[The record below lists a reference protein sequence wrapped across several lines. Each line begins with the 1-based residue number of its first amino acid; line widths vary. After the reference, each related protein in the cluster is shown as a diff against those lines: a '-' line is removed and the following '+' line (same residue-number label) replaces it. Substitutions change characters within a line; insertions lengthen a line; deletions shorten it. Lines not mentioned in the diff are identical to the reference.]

1 MSGKGAAYKVA
12 MKNAKRNRKRTIF
25 LVLLVAVPV
34 AFGVVVAGIVRA
46 SNLTPEEQAQT
57 YFGNADARLLVYPPS
72 GGVYDWI
79 MSNLR
84 EAAPEATVTE
94 LRQTGIR
101 VENIGGTGY
110 AGVWDVDMSSPA
122 TEGFLVHVS
131 GDLPAEET
139 EVAISP
145 TLAASMEVEVGDTVE
160 FEDLPF
166 GDLTVVGLVSE
177 PFFNQGTTILLS
189 PGALEPLVGD
199 PELLPE
205 PSLLVSGPGAEEAA
219 LQINDLWYSEGQE
232 QFWPEPAVDPLPPE
246 ISFLQDDPQTYLL
259 LTERDVDQLVELV
272 KNTEP
277 GPGESIEEIVYNAT
291 HQMIYG
297 GGEYRGLPEV
307 WVETRTQWLNQRSFG
322 ENPVVISTA
331 AAAIVLVEVAFI
343 TGAAFAAGTRRRLRE
358 IGLMGA
364 NGASEKH
371 VRSTV
376 VGEGLTIGAVGAG
389 LGVLL
394 GIAVMVLARPL
405 LHRFVSRV
413 ITGVGVTLTDVLG
426 PVLVALIAV
435 VLAVLIPAR
444 TASKVPTTTALQGR
458 MPALSPRK
466 WIIPVG
472 IGLAVGGGLLIS
484 VSLLSLSNYAG
495 FLVGVG
501 ATAVVGGVAMLSS
514 PILAGVAKLSDKVP
528 ATSRLVLRDSGR
540 NRTRSAVAVAAI
552 MVILLAPVTAM
563 ITSATTTEKN
573 LVYGL
578 PSPSDHVVLMGSY
591 ENANF
596 DGPNPVTED
605 DVAALAAI
613 VPEEDVAIFD
623 TLDLLVTTDALLD
636 AQESDSGN
644 EFGGNDFV
652 DGYGVAVANEDL
664 VRLLGDEGV
673 AQTIG
678 ESGIVVL
685 GIAEQKTRV
694 EINGIE
700 YPAHE
705 YPVAVVQWGMPRVLI
720 AESMAAEFGD
730 TENRSLA
737 LFTLERPMTD
747 DEWSRMWST
756 NLNINSGYGGLDEA
770 TIYLLMGAATLVV
783 VLIVV
788 ALVTAVSAAEVDHEV
803 RTIVAVGAPGS
814 IRRRFLGLL
823 TGYQTLVAMALAV
836 PLGLGLVW
844 VFSSAADYISAGPF
858 GVVNGSMVVVPW
870 PWLLS
875 FAVLLPIV
883 IGLLTLASVRSAPVT
898 PPRRAT

>member
-46 SNLTPEEQAQT
+46 TSLTPEEQAQT
-57 YFGNADARLLVYPPS
+57 YFGNADARLQVFSPTGDVYE
-72 GGVYDWI
+72 WI
-79 MSNLR
+79 ELR
-84 EAAPEATVTE
+84 IRQVAPEVTITE

-101 VENIGGTGY
+101 LEDAGVGY
-110 AGVWDVDMSSPA
+110 AQVWDLDVSDPA
-122 TEGFLVHVS
+122 TEGFLVQVG
-131 GDLPAEET
+131 GDLPT
-139 EVAISP
+139 GDDEVAISP
-145 TLAASMEVEVGDTVE
+145 TLAEAMEVEVGDTVA
-160 FEDLPF
+160 FEDLPY
-166 GDLTVVGLVSE
+166 GDLEIVGLVSE
-177 PFFNQGTTILLS
+177 PFSIQGTLILLS

-199 PELLPE
+199 PELILE
-205 PSLLVSGPGAEEAA
+205 PNLLLSGPGAEEAA
-219 LQINDLWYSEGQE
+219 LQIQDLWYNEGQQ

-246 ISFLQDDPQTYLL
+246 LSFLEGDPYTYLQ
-259 LTERDVDQLVELV
+259 LTESDVEQLVELV
-272 KNTEP
+272 RNTEP
-277 GPGESIEEIVYNAT
+277 GPGLSVEEVVYNASY
-291 HQMIYG
+291 QMIYG
-297 GGEYRGLPEV
+297 GGTYHGLPDV
-307 WVETRTQWLNQRSFG
+307 YVETRTQRLSYSGF
-322 ENPVVISTA
+322 ESNPAILSTA

-389 LGVLL
+389 LGVVL
-394 GIAVMVLARPL
+394 GIVVMVLARPIL
-405 LHRFVSRV
+405 QRFVSRV
-413 ITGVGVTLTDVLG
+413 ITGLGVSLTDVLG

-435 VLAVLIPAR
+435 LLAVLIPAR

-484 VSLLSLSNYAG
+484 VALVSLSNFAG

-501 ATAVVGGVAMLSS
+501 ATSVVGGVAMLSS
-514 PILAGVAKLSDKVP
+514 PILAGVAKLSEKVP

-563 ITSATTTEKN
+563 ITSATTTEKD
-573 LVYGL
+573 LAFGL
-578 PSPSDHVVLMGSY
+578 PSPSDQIILKG
-591 ENANF
+591 NF
-596 DGPNPVTED
+596 DNVTYGGPNPITD
-605 DVAALAAI
+605 NDVAALAAI
-613 VPEEDVAIFD
+613 IPEDDVAVFD
-623 TLDLLVTTDALLD
+623 TLDLFVTTDAILD
-636 AQESDSGN
+636 VRENGDGSDVVN
-644 EFGGNDFV
+644 QQFT
-652 DGYGVAVANEDL
+652 DGHSVAVANDDL
-664 VRLLGDEGV
+664 VRLLGDTGV
-673 AQTIG
+673 AHAIDQ
-678 ESGIVVL
+678 EEIVVL
-685 GIAEQKTRV
+685 GIEEQRTRV
-694 EINGIE
+694 EINGVE
-700 YPAHE
+700 YPAKE
-705 YPVAVVQWGMPRVLI
+705 YPVAVMQWSMPRIVIPASL
-720 AESMAAEFGD
+720 ASEFGD
-730 TENRSLA
+730 VENRSVA
-737 LFTLERPMTD
+737 LFTLGRPMTD
-747 DEWSRMWST
+747 DEFSRMWST
-756 NLNINSGYGGLDEA
+756 NLNIDGGYGGLDVA

-783 VLIVV
+783 VLIIV

-844 VFSSAADYISAGPF
+844 VFSSAQTYISAGPF
-858 GVVNGSMVVVPW
+858 GVVDSSMVVVPW

-883 IGLLTLASVRSAPVT
+883 IGLLTLLSVRSAPVT